1 MPVVRACALLGLAM
15 RAAAALASPCDWL
28 VYDAARGT
36 PQVFFTDPDGTP
48 PIAMRFD
55 ADFTAAGGT
64 LSEQGGLDFDGDG
77 KTDVFRKHV
86 RSDLFG
92 QWQRVA
98 GGAPAAWIDM
108 AYAGDSMSNLAF
120 GDFDADGKTD
130 VLAVQYRG
138 SSKYYWSY
146 SSGGVMSYVDLNY
159 SSAAIYQLGF
169 GRFDAG
175 PSTDILAAI
184 ETGYLSGMFPYQYSP
199 GGVGAFVPLMTG
211 TVSRQDLRF
220 GDFDGDGR
228 TDLFTAVDQGDGT
241 FQWEYAPGGA
251 SAFVNLARTP
261 YTIQEIGF
269 GDFDGDGKTDPFAL
283 HPLPEGGF
291 EWLYWPGGTG
301 DAVLLNTVDGPMPV
315 FGNFVGDARTDALV
329 LRCGTEPLIREHPEV
344 AAPRDRQTGVQ
355 YFVGEVNGDGLPDL
369 IRNSTCQKAST
380 GCGEDANLV
389 SVLLGDGTGGFAVG
403 PWQTLS
409 PSGFYAVESF
419 AGDVT
424 GDGLTDLVWIKFVST
439 TSWDV
444 YVARAVGDGSFVL
457 GDKQTLNPPTYANP
471 YLIDVN
477 HDGRSDL
484 VWATVCLYGKGFDW
498 HSCYVGD
505 VNQVAV
511 AFGGANGTFALTS
524 PQTLGGTGWSGYHA
538 LVGDVN
544 GDGNVDL
551 VFDSTCQ
558 PSAPNDFSCSAGTN
572 NYVYAALGDGF
583 GGFTLG
589 PFQNYGSGWKEYNDH
604 FVYMADVSGDGLDDL
619 VWLATCPGDS
629 SCDSGG
635 SQLVRVGLSNGN
647 GTFAVT
653 SPQDLGFGYWN
664 SFRLERGDVNGDG
677 KVDLLLYALSP
688 PFDTR
693 SLNSG
698 VVHELLSD
706 GSGGFSVS
714 PLQVLSG
721 RLWKERSAGPTLT
734 VGDVTGDSAAE
745 LVWVDSDPDRDQD
758 RVVVSG
764 DLPTTTTSFPPT
776 TTTLPATSP
785 TTTTTLPT
793 PSDCVATPGIGGL
806 QCLCGRGLAVD
817 LCAGASLPH
826 KIDALHGKAC
836 NLIDRAAAASGKK
849 RKQLLGKALGRLRT
863 LSNVTRKRG
872 VRKYL
877 PPGCGA
883 ELVSDLTTLRDLT
896 KERKAT
902 P

>member
-1 MPVVRACALLGLAM
+1 M
-15 RAAAALASPCDWL
+15 
-28 VYDAARGT
+28 
-36 PQVFFTDPDGTP
+36 
-48 PIAMRFD
+48 
-55 ADFTAAGGT
+55 
-64 LSEQGGLDFDGDG
+64 
-77 KTDVFRKHV
+77 
-86 RSDLFG
+86 
-92 QWQRVA
+92 
-98 GGAPAAWIDM
+98 
-108 AYAGDSMSNLAF
+108 
-120 GDFDADGKTD
+120 
-130 VLAVQYRG
+130 
-138 SSKYYWSY
+138 
-146 SSGGVMSYVDLNY
+146 
-159 SSAAIYQLGF
+159 
-169 GRFDAG
+169 
-175 PSTDILAAI
+175 
-184 ETGYLSGMFPYQYSP
+184 
-199 GGVGAFVPLMTG
+199 
-211 TVSRQDLRF
+211 
-220 GDFDGDGR
+220 
-228 TDLFTAVDQGDGT
+228 
-241 FQWEYAPGGA
+241 
-251 SAFVNLARTP
+251 
-261 YTIQEIGF
+261 
-269 GDFDGDGKTDPFAL
+269 
-283 HPLPEGGF
+283 
-291 EWLYWPGGTG
+291 
-301 DAVLLNTVDGPMPV
+301 
-315 FGNFVGDARTDALV
+315 
-329 LRCGTEPLIREHPEV
+329 
-344 AAPRDRQTGVQ
+344 
-355 YFVGEVNGDGLPDL
+355 
-369 IRNSTCQKAST
+369 
-380 GCGEDANLV
+380 
-389 SVLLGDGTGGFAVG
+389 
-403 PWQTLS
+403 
-409 PSGFYAVESF
+409 
-419 AGDVT
+419 
-424 GDGLTDLVWIKFVST
+424 
-439 TSWDV
+439 
-444 YVARAVGDGSFVL
+444 
-457 GDKQTLNPPTYANP
+457 
-471 YLIDVN
+471 
-477 HDGRSDL
+477 
-484 VWATVCLYGKGFDW
+484 
-498 HSCYVGD
+498 
-505 VNQVAV
+505 NQVAV

-698 VVHELLSD
+698 VVHEHLSD

-776 TTTLPATSP
+776 TTTLPTTSP

-872 VRKYL
+872 VQKHL